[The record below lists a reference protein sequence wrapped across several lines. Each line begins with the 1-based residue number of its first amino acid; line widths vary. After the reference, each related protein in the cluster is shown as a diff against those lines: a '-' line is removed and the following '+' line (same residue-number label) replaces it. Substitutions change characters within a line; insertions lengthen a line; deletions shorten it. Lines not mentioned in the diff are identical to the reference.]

1 MLCRYCLNRVIAYSY
16 KITLFLI
23 ILVGAFMNND
33 YCKEEVEMEY
43 FFDIVIYFALY
54 SFIGWIMETIYA
66 STSKKKFINRGFLN
80 GPFCP
85 IYGFGAILII
95 QLLTLLNNRL
105 SIVSES
111 ILIKILLAIVLTTI
125 LEYITGYILEKLFN
139 CKWWDYS
146 NEQLNLKGRV
156 CIKYSIFWGILS
168 YILITFIHPITVKI
182 VGFLSVSMQAV
193 VTGIII
199 IYFILDTI
207 KSVTE
212 MIDLRQVVLKHYKYP
227 LENFREQIIK
237 YKRIL
242 QAFPKLR
249 FLNVGK
255 LNQEIRGYVQ
265 NEFKKI
271 KVKVKSRQRE
281 L

>member
-1 MLCRYCLNRVIAYSY
+1 M
-16 KITLFLI
+16 
-23 ILVGAFMNND
+23 G
-33 YCKEEVEMEY
+33 EY

-54 SFIGWIMETIYA
+54 SFIGWMLETIYA
-66 STSKKKFINRGFLN
+66 SISKKKFINRGFLH

-95 QLLTLLNNRL
+95 QLLIFLNNSL

-111 ILIKILLAIVLTTI
+111 TTVKILLAMLLTTI
-125 LEYITGYILEKLFN
+125 LEYITGYILEKIFN

-146 NEQLNLKGRV
+146 NNFLNLHGRV

-168 YILITFIHPITVKI
+168 YILITFIHPITVKY
-182 VGFLSVSMQAV
+182 VAFLNISTKFIMTA
-193 VTGIII
+193 III
-199 IYFILDTI
+199 IYFIFDTI

-212 MIDLRQVVLKHYKYP
+212 IIDLKQVVLMYYQYP
-227 LENFREQIIK
+227 SGNFHEQVIK
-237 YKRIL
+237 YKRIF
-242 QAFPKLR
+242 QAFPKLC

-255 LNQEIRGYVQ
+255 LNQKIRGYVQ
-265 NEFKKI
+265 NEFKRI
-271 KVKVKSRQRE
+271 KVKVKGRQRD